1 MKSFLTTML
10 AITSLSLYSSEL
22 SSSPKLEDCK
32 GSPASY
38 YVSKLIEGGT
48 IDGWIKA
55 TEMHQAYYEDR
66 GFNVRIVPS
75 IQYLPDDE
83 NNGPEDEIFRLSTHV
98 IHPSRAE
105 QEKFWEWNQN
115 ERTDSDLKARAT
127 FIAQYDK
134 NNEVTARRY
143 LCILS
148 N

>member
-10 AITSLSLYSSEL
+10 VISSLSLYSNVL

-48 IDGWIKA
+48 VEGWIKA
-55 TEMHQAYYEDR
+55 TKMHQAYYEDR

-75 IQYLPDDE
+75 IQYLPSEE
-83 NNGPEDEIFRLSTHV
+83 NNGPRDEIFRLSTHV
-98 IHPSRAE
+98 IHPNRTE
-105 QEKFWEWNQN
+105 QEKFFEWNQN
-115 ERTDSDLKARAT
+115 ERTDSDLKARAA

-148 N
+148 K

>member
-1 MKSFLTTML
+1 MKYLITTL
-10 AITSLSLYSSEL
+10 AIISFNVYSDDHKGL
-22 SSSPKLEDCK
+22 PKPSDCK

-48 IDGWIKA
+48 IEGWIKA

-66 GFNVRIVPS
+66 GFNVSIVPS
-75 IQYLPDDE
+75 IQYLPDDQ
-83 NNGPEDEIFRLSTHV
+83 NDGPEDEIFRLSTHV

-115 ERTDSDLKARAT
+115 ERTDSDRKARAA
-127 FIAQYDK
+127 FIAEYDK

>member
-1 MKSFLTTML
+1 MG
-10 AITSLSLYSSEL
+10 SEMCIRD
-22 SSSPKLEDCK
+22 SCK

-48 IDGWIKA
+48 VEGWIKA
-55 TEMHQAYYEDR
+55 TKMHQAYYEDR

-75 IQYLPDDE
+75 IQYLPSEE
-83 NNGPEDEIFRLSTHV
+83 NNGPRDEIFRLSTHV
-98 IHPSRAE
+98 IHPNRTE
-105 QEKFWEWNQN
+105 QEKFFEWNQN
-115 ERTDSDLKARAT
+115 ERTDSDLKARAA
-127 FIAQYDK
+127 FIAEYDK